1 MTNKTMWTPQ
11 NARGIGQHHPTAT
24 VFDILRHI
32 RSTSPSTCYWCKKKK
47 KTVAVLVQHIHSYWV
62 AQEDPHFDACNY
74 EASYEGEE
82 TGWVTG
88 VDCHEFEAGCYCADA
103 GKCEVCVERMTDM
116 ADYMR
121 KGEMK

>member
-1 MTNKTMWTPQ
+1 MTNQ
-11 NARGIGQHHPTAT
+11 EYECAECGELEAHELHHEVSNPMT
-24 VFDILRHI
+24 
-32 RSTSPSTCYWCKKKK
+32 
-47 KTVAVLVQHIHSYWV
+47 
-62 AQEDPHFDACNY
+62 QEDPHFDACNY